1 MVSTQVLQARSVQ
14 NNTKNHWKKGDDD
27 PHIVKMFFRNNFR
40 NPMGALGI
48 YGLYA
53 SPISLYIT
61 LTGSPVHF
69 IQKII
74 QLPGRTTMFIPPQLE
89 EEEQCYS
96 SYYVSVTIW
105 IIFQVTAHLGRLL
118 CVPIESYFIVKYMS
132 TLATEDWQML
142 LQKEK
147 DR

>member
-1 MVSTQVLQARSVQ
+1 
-14 NNTKNHWKKGDDD
+14 
-27 PHIVKMFFRNNFR
+27 
-40 NPMGALGI
+40 
-48 YGLYA
+48 
-53 SPISLYIT
+53 
-61 LTGSPVHF
+61 
-69 IQKII
+69 
-74 QLPGRTTMFIPPQLE
+74 MFIPPQLE